1 MLSLAAQAVKA
12 KELNSSFSLSSRKTS
27 KKTEVLCTLNKDV
40 DIPVNKLGSVWMWI
54 IENRDEG
61 ES

>member
-1 MLSLAAQAVKA
+1 MLSVAAQAVKA
-12 KELNSSFSLSSRKTS
+12 KELNSSFSLSSTKTS

-40 DIPVNKLGSVWMWI
+40 DIPVNKLESVWMWI

>member
-1 MLSLAAQAVKA
+1 MLSVAAQAVKA

-40 DIPVNKLGSVWMWI
+40 DIPSTNLKVWMWI